1 MKTILCVLAL
11 LVLTASTALSQ
22 PYYGGGYYGGYGPYG
37 WGGRVPG
44 GYYGV
49 YPYPYVTGRPT
60 LLPQYYPGNY
70 GAYPYGGYPS
80 GYYGRYP
87 WGGPTRYYGW

>member
-1 MKTILCVLAL
+1 MYGVIRWRAAL
-11 LVLTASTALSQ
+11 PWRRALRQTGWGWGQ
-22 PYYGGGYYGGYGPYG
+22 PDYGDGYYGPYG

-49 YPYPYVTGRPT
+49 YPYPYVTGQPT
-60 LLPQYYPGNY
+60 LVPQYYSGNY

-80 GYYGRYP
+80 GYYGR
-87 WGGPTRYYGW
+87 PTLFPRYYGW